1 MSLSSACQSPGEVLF
16 NRALPAEL
24 FHPIYTFSG
33 RGQSHTNMFSS
44 RAHTHTHA
52 PQCSCNPARF
62 IIVGVILCPPLRE
75 ELGEFKLWPTYTLL
89 HFALCSAHKAQC
101 MTSAHT
107 LMFELSEQMA
117 LKIKTQN
124 KTSSKK
130 KKNLVAGSLLPA
142 LLTQH
147 KTLLGQPTYFSGPV
161 GLQGVDKMP
170 ERSLHNTS
178 GLELEHVTQCYV
190 SKTD

>member
-1 MSLSSACQSPGEVLF
+1 MKFYLTEHFQRSFFTLDILF
-16 NRALPAEL
+16 QDAA
-24 FHPIYTFSG
+24 
-33 RGQSHTNMFSS
+33 SHTQTCLARA
-44 RAHTHTHA
+44 RAHTHT

-130 KKNLVAGSLLPA
+130 NKKTWLLVLFYRPS
-142 LLTQH
+142 
-147 KTLLGQPTYFSGPV
+147 S
-161 GLQGVDKMP
+161 
-170 ERSLHNTS
+170 HNTKLCWVNLHIS
-178 GLELEHVTQCYV
+178 LAQWDCKVWIKCQRGASTTQV
-190 SKTD
+190 VLSWSA